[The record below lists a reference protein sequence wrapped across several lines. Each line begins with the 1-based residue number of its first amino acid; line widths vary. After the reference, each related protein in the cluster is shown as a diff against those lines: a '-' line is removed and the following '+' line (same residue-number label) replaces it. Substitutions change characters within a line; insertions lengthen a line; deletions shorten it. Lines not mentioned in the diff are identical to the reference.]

1 MVRGPVYLVDDD
13 DSVRE
18 SIRMLLELVDHE
30 VVAFARATD
39 FLHTEPANAGCVIT
53 DLRMP
58 EMDGFELQRRLRETG
73 CTLPVILMTGLGSES
88 VHQEAR
94 SKGIVDVL
102 EKPFNAATLF
112 SAIERAFTHDGSV

>member
-1 MVRGPVYLVDDD
+1 MARGPVYLVDDD

-30 VVAFARATD
+30 VLAFGRASE
-39 FLHTEPANAGCVIT
+39 FLLTAPANEGCVIT

-73 CTLPVILMTGLGSES
+73 CMLPVILMTGLGGDS
-88 VHQEAR
+88 VHQEAL

-112 SAIERAFTHDGSV
+112 SAIERAFSRDGSG